1 MSQTIK
7 DIVFEYII
15 ENDGNVDYDEITE
28 YILSIFPDSKWQKTH
43 WAWYKT
49 QITSP
54 KGKYFN
60 LFPDA
65 IRNNLSSRIYKGSRH
80 NANPNIN
87 SKPTKHHDIEFLE
100 FPDNSNDVEKDIAIA
115 LGKVCHHIHPQIVN
129 RIIEE
134 NLNFKNEFQQVSGN
148 LDLDI
153 FFYEGSDC
161 IFPGVRRSI
170 NKEKIGK
177 WKNNINTEDCTILND
192 NTFPRHIWAFLTM
205 NKPYEGNMWKKSGL
219 DKFELAHIFGHK
231 VDEKSLEKKVFKS
244 YDETKLPYAYFT
256 SASNVVLIPNGLM
269 KPTDKFE
276 SIKIAFYQRHI
287 DLYGNNFYAENE
299 FNESFV
305 PEWYNDIKWIDP
317 ILPKDWQVK
326 MDNLLEYRKKLLIN
340 KYENEKTKNFVLY
353 S

>member
-1 MSQTIK
+1 MGQTIK

-15 ENDGNVDYDEITE
+15 EKDGNVSYEEITNLVLE
-28 YILSIFPDSKWQKTH
+28 VFPDSKWQKTH

-49 QITSP
+49 QIASP

-60 LFPDA
+60 LFSDT
-65 IRNNLSSRIYKGSRH
+65 IRNKLSTRVYTNSINNSGQIKQTKRH
-80 NANPNIN
+80 
-87 SKPTKHHDIEFLE
+87 TTELLE
-100 FPDNSNDVEKDIAIA
+100 FPDNSIEVEREIAIA

-134 NLNFKNEFQQVSGN
+134 NENFRNEFQQVSGN
-148 LDLDI
+148 LDLSI
-153 FFYEGSDC
+153 FLYNGSDC
-161 IFPGVRRSI
+161 IFPGVRRCI
-170 NKEKIGK
+170 NKEKVGK
-177 WKNNINTEDCTILND
+177 WKNNIKSEDCMILND

-205 NKPYEGNMWKKSGL
+205 NKPYEGNMWKTSGL

-287 DLYGNNFYAENE
+287 ELYGKNFYAEKD

-305 PEWYNDIKWIDP
+305 PEWYQDIKWLDP

-326 MDNLLEYRKKLLIN
+326 MDNLLAYRKKLLIN
-340 KYENEKTKNFVLY
+340 KYENASY
-353 S
+353 

>member
-1 MSQTIK
+1 MRQTIK
-7 DIVFEYII
+7 DNVFKYIN
-15 ENDGNVDYDEITE
+15 ENDGNVDYNKITDF
-28 YILSIFPDSKWQKTH
+28 ILKIFPDSKWQKTH
-43 WAWYKT
+43 WAWYIT
-49 QITSP
+49 QITSR

-60 LFPDA
+60 SFPDS
-65 IRNNLSSRIYKGSRH
+65 IRKNLSTKTYTNSSYKSNH
-80 NANPNIN
+80 NNQTKTLNI
-87 SKPTKHHDIEFLE
+87 DFLK
-100 FPDNSNDVEKDIAIA
+100 FPDNSNVVERDIAIA

-134 NLNFKNEFQQVSGN
+134 NEKFRNEFQQVSGN
-148 LDLDI
+148 LDLSI
-153 FFYEGSDC
+153 FLYNGSDC
-161 IFPGVRRSI
+161 IFPGVRRCI
-170 NKEKIGK
+170 NKEKVGK
-177 WKNNINTEDCTILND
+177 WKNNIKSEDRMILND

-205 NKPYEGNMWKKSGL
+205 NKPYEGNMWKTSGL

-269 KPTDKFE
+269 KPTDNFE

-287 DLYGNNFYAENE
+287 ELYGKNFYAEKD

-305 PEWYNDIKWIDP
+305 PEWYQDIKWLDP

-326 MDNLLEYRKKLLIN
+326 MDNLLAYRKKLLIN
-340 KYENEKTKNFVLY
+340 KYENASY
-353 S
+353 